1 MVGVA
6 DVIIVYAY
14 NDNVVYLYFAIFYE
28 IVYSYKYSDF
38 FMWKELTTS
47 LSAASEDE
55 VKIFDLI
62 LATSWFGVFLF
73 VIILYAI

>member
-1 MVGVA
+1 MFLVGVA

-38 FMWKELTTS
+38 F
-47 LSAASEDE
+47 
-55 VKIFDLI
+55 
-62 LATSWFGVFLF
+62 
-73 VIILYAI
+73 